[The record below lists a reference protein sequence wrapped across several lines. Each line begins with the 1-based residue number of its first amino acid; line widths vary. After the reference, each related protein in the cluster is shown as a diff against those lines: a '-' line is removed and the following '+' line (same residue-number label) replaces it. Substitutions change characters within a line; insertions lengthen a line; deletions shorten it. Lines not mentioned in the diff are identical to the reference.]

1 MKFIHAA
8 DLHLDTPFQG
18 LQGLPAELQQRLL
31 RAPLAS
37 LARLVD
43 LALNEQVDFVLLV
56 GDLFD
61 QAQQSVQAQAAL
73 MVQLERLNEAQ
84 IPVILSF
91 GNHDFQSDEADWH
104 FPANVHAFGSQV
116 ETVTLTTAQQTR
128 VAITGFSY
136 SQRWLTTDLSAQF
149 PLKSPTADYQIGM
162 WHGQTGVVGDHYAP
176 FSITELLS
184 KHYDYWALGHIH
196 QRQLLNQQPP
206 IAYPGNSQGRQRN
219 ETGEKG
225 CLLVTSTADHKLT
238 PVFKPLAEIIWQ
250 DWQPKL
256 VGALSRTTLLAQ
268 LTDQLNVAMT
278 TPTQLVTL
286 TLPATCELTPAA
298 QLALSQGTLLRQLQQ
313 ATTGEIWWPVAI
325 QVATEPSQQPLSFG
339 RESATWQAVGQTVVT
354 TAEVAEL
361 ADRLLDE
368 DFLNRALLDEMTATE
383 WRQQVLKL
391 LTDQYQLTQQKDGPA
406 NAD

>member
-1 MKFIHAA
+1 
-8 DLHLDTPFQG
+8 
-18 LQGLPAELQQRLL
+18 
-31 RAPLAS
+31 
-37 LARLVD
+37 
-43 LALNEQVDFVLLV
+43 
-56 GDLFD
+56 
-61 QAQQSVQAQAAL
+61 
-73 MVQLERLNEAQ
+73 
-84 IPVILSF
+84 
-91 GNHDFQSDEADWH
+91 
-104 FPANVHAFGSQV
+104 
-116 ETVTLTTAQQTR
+116 
-128 VAITGFSY
+128 
-136 SQRWLTTDLSAQF
+136 
-149 PLKSPTADYQIGM
+149 
-162 WHGQTGVVGDHYAP
+162 
-176 FSITELLS
+176 
-184 KHYDYWALGHIH
+184 
-196 QRQLLNQQPP
+196 LNQQPP

-325 QVATEPSQQPLSFG
+325 QVATEPSKQPLSFG
-339 RESATWQAVGQTVVT
+339 RESVTWQAVGQTVVT
-354 TAEVAEL
+354 TAEVATL

-368 DFLNRALLDEMTATE
+368 DFLNRALLDEMTATQ
-383 WRQQVLKL
+383 WQQQVLKL